1 MKRYRNIELDYGPNQ
16 FIVDEFEESLREQE
30 FEEEEE
36 LDAVSALQASIS
48 EVSSVDE
55 NGNEEVIEESFTDES
70 EAGEIFEI
78 NEEL

>member
-70 EAGEIFEI
+70 EAEEIFEI